1 MESIGGYMWLI
12 IDVVLVAALAA
23 AILWGTHQWRQR
35 GGTASQGRARPRPS
49 SGCTGRRIGAVDPPR
64 EGFHK
69 APDFA
74 QFPC

>member
-35 GGTASQGRARPRPS
+35 RRDRPS
-49 SGCTGRRIGAVDPPR
+49 RQNEAEAVKRVYRQEDGRG
-64 EGFHK
+64 
-69 APDFA
+69 
-74 QFPC
+74 